1 MKYYER
7 VTQRTIQLVNDSIS
21 KNGAEA
27 SLARLIK
34 IFMPYIQK
42 RAAGISIAGLDAD
55 DLVQEGYI
63 GLFRAM
69 QRYDDRRQAS
79 FSTYAITCINNSMT
93 SAIRQTARKKH
104 LPLSGYLSL
113 DEDDTVRLASEY
125 TPEELAIANE
135 EYAALQNNIQHNLS
149 DFERDVLA
157 LYLEGYDYLAV
168 AQRLDTT
175 PKSVDNALQRARK
188 KLKPRQKAP

>member
-1 MKYYER
+1 
-7 VTQRTIQLVNDSIS
+7 
-21 KNGAEA
+21 
-27 SLARLIK
+27 
-34 IFMPYIQK
+34 MPYIQK
-42 RAAGISIAGLDAD
+42 RAHSISIAGLDSD
-55 DLVQEGYI
+55 DLVQEGLI

-69 QRYDDRRQAS
+69 ETYENDQGAA
-79 FSTYAITCINNSMT
+79 FSTYAITCINNCIAT
-93 SAIRQTARKKH
+93 AVKQAARKKH

-113 DEDDTVRLASEY
+113 DEDDTIMLTGGY

-135 EYAALQNNIQHNLS
+135 EYAALQNRINDNLS

-168 AQRLDTT
+168 AKRLDTT

-188 KLKPRQKAP
+188 KLKSKR

>member
-1 MKYYER
+1 
-7 VTQRTIQLVNDSIS
+7 
-21 KNGAEA
+21 
-27 SLARLIK
+27 
-34 IFMPYIQK
+34 MPYIQK
-42 RAAGISIAGLDAD
+42 RAHSISIAGLDSD
-55 DLVQEGYI
+55 DLVQEGLI

-69 QRYDDRRQAS
+69 ETYENDQGAA
-79 FSTYAITCINNSMT
+79 FSTYAITCINNCIAT
-93 SAIRQTARKKH
+93 AVKQAARKKH

-113 DEDDTVRLASEY
+113 DEDDTIMLTGGY

-135 EYAALQNNIQHNLS
+135 EYAALQNRINDNLS

-168 AQRLDTT
+168 AKRLDTT

-188 KLKPRQKAP
+188 KLKSKRQA